1 MGDLVNLNRVRK
13 RVARER
19 SAQQADTNRMRSGRS
34 KTERLLER
42 ERAERIASVLDQ
54 HRLDEGVAQ

>member
-1 MGDLVNLNRVRK
+1 MGELVNLNRERK
-13 RVARER
+13 RRTREC
-19 SAQQADTNRMRSGRS
+19 SAQQADANRMRFGRS

-42 ERAERIASVLDQ
+42 ERAERTAAALDQ

>member
-13 RVARER
+13 RIAREQ
-19 SAQQADTNRMRSGRS
+19 SAQQADANRMRSGRS

-42 ERAERIASVLDQ
+42 ERTERAATMLDQ
-54 HRLDEGVAQ
+54 HRLDEGVTR

>member
-19 SAQQADTNRMRSGRS
+19 SAQQADANRMRSGRS